1 MQRRNGDLDVVF
13 HPKSIAVVG
22 ASSNTRKSGAKWVL
36 GLKAAGYSGAI
47 YPVSSSGG
55 TIEGLDIFTSL
66 SAIPGEVEYVIAS
79 IPAHS
84 VLQLLDDCIAKG
96 VRVAQFFT
104 AGFSETGSVEGTTLE
119 RDMLERA
126 QRADLRIIGPNCI
139 GSFCPESGIP
149 LGPSPLGRT
158 GLPGQVSFVSQS
170 GGIAAKLVE
179 YGIGRQTR
187 FSKGISV
194 GNSIDLDA
202 SDFLEYFAADE
213 ATHYIGAYLEG
224 TRDGQKLFSSLRN
237 ACRSKPTVV
246 WKGGRTGAGAR
257 AATSH
262 TGSLTSSA
270 PVWSAMLRQAG
281 AIEARDL
288 EELSDCLLLLQ
299 QLGRFR
305 AASVAIVGGLADGGG
320 GISVSGSDA
329 CNDNGLAV
337 PPLQAVTRERL
348 LNLIGQ
354 VGSILMNPVD
364 VSPAQFRGLE
374 TLFEA
379 IRVVALDESSDL
391 LIVQEDVDIMHSF
404 LGVEETRKV
413 NAFLITLPQQTGRPL
428 VIVLPSGSAERDR
441 VEIESDL
448 LAAGIPVFPSMMRA
462 ARSIALVGLRP
473 AGDVPDSLQ

>member
-1 MQRRNGDLDVVF
+1 MQHRNGDLDVVF

-36 GLKAAGYSGAI
+36 GLKAAGYTGAI

-55 TIEGLDIFTSL
+55 TIDGLDIFTSL
-66 SAIPGEVEYVIAS
+66 SAIPNDVEYVIAS

-84 VLQLLDDCIAKG
+84 VLQLLDDCISKG
-96 VRVAQFFT
+96 VRVVQFFT
-104 AGFSETGSVEGTTLE
+104 AGFSETGSTEGTLLE
-119 RDMLERA
+119 RGMLERA

-139 GSFCPESGIP
+139 GSFCPEHGIP
-149 LGPSPLGRT
+149 LGPSPLGKT
-158 GLPGQVSFVSQS
+158 GMPGQVSFVSQS

-179 YGIGRQTR
+179 YGIGRQIR

-202 SDFLEYFAADE
+202 SDFLDYFADDE
-213 ATHYIGAYLEG
+213 TTRCIGAYLEG
-224 TRDGQKLFSSLRN
+224 SRDGQKLFSSLKH
-237 ACRSKPTVV
+237 ACTSKPTVV
-246 WKGGRTGAGAR
+246 WKGGRTRAGA
-257 AATSH
+257 AAAASH
-262 TGSLTSSA
+262 TGSLASSA

-305 AASVAIVGGLADGGG
+305 AKSVTIVGGLADGGG
-320 GISVSGSDA
+320 GISVAGSDA

-337 PPLQAVTRERL
+337 PPLQAATREHL
-348 LNLIGQ
+348 LDLIGE

-374 TLFEA
+374 SLFEA
-379 IRVVALDESSDL
+379 IRVVALDGSSDL

-413 NAFLITLPQQTGRPL
+413 NAFLATLPHETGRPL
-428 VIVLPSGSAERDR
+428 VIVLPSGSAEPDR
-441 VEIESDL
+441 IEIESDL
-448 LAAGIPVFPSMMRA
+448 LEAGIPVFPSMMRA
-462 ARSIALVGLRP
+462 ARSIALVGLHP
-473 AGDVPDSLQ
+473 AGHDSVSLQ